1 MKLTDT
7 QTNTLQLIHGNGHLT
22 AQDIPLRGGAR
33 KKVLESLI
41 NRGLLR
47 AKPCKNWINYSLTP
61 EGRQAIGVEQPEA
74 DKKKPV
80 TRPGTKLHTLVEL
93 LSRTEGA
100 TIAEIMHATG
110 WQQHT
115 VRGTLAGTLK
125 KRLGLNISSDKP
137 EGKDRIYRIVED

>member
-1 MKLTDT
+1 M
-7 QTNTLQLIHGNGHLT
+7 GF
-22 AQDIPLRGGAR
+22 
-33 KKVLESLI
+33 
-41 NRGLLR
+41 
-47 AKPCKNWINYSLTP
+47 
-61 EGRQAIGVEQPEA
+61 EQPEA
-74 DKKKPV
+74 DKKKPT

-100 TIAEIMHATG
+100 TIAEMMHATN

-125 KRLGLNISSDKP
+125 KQLGLNISSDKP